1 MESKITNLI
10 FLSRKYNENSDE
22 DINLTVEEGK
32 PTVYV
37 MGDRYQANTWEEV
50 LDKAIST
57 ITDWIAEEKER
68 AEEEN
73 RKTDE
78 EEMMITKILEERA
91 S

>member
-10 FLSRKYNENSDE
+10 FLSREYNENSDE

-50 LDKAIST
+50 LDKAIRT
-57 ITDWIAEEKER
+57 ITRWIEEEKEANR
-68 AEEEN
+68 KEIEEEA
-73 RKTDE
+73 
-78 EEMMITKILEERA
+78 IIAKIWEDRA

>member
-10 FLSRKYNENSDE
+10 FLSREYNENSDE

-50 LDKAIST
+50 LDKAIRT
-57 ITDWIAEEKER
+57 ITRWIEEEKEANR
-68 AEEEN
+68 KEIEEEA
-73 RKTDE
+73 
-78 EEMMITKILEERA
+78 IISKIWEDRA

>member
-1 MESKITNLI
+1 MESKITSLI
-10 FLSRKYNENSDE
+10 FLSREYNQSSDE

-50 LDKAIST
+50 LDKAIRT
-57 ITDWIAEEKER
+57 ITRWTEEEKEANR
-68 AEEEN
+68 KEIEEEA
-73 RKTDE
+73 
-78 EEMMITKILEERA
+78 IIAKIWEDRA

>member
-10 FLSRKYNENSDE
+10 FLSREYNENPDE

-50 LDKAIST
+50 LDKAIRT
-57 ITDWIAEEKER
+57 ITRWIEEEKEANR
-68 AEEEN
+68 KEIEEEA
-73 RKTDE
+73 
-78 EEMMITKILEERA
+78 IISKIWEDRA

>member
-50 LDKAIST
+50 LDKAIRT
-57 ITDWIAEEKER
+57 ITRWIEEEKEANR
-68 AEEEN
+68 KEIEEEA
-73 RKTDE
+73 
-78 EEMMITKILEERA
+78 IISKIWEGRA

>member
-1 MESKITNLI
+1 MESKITSLI
-10 FLSRKYNENSDE
+10 FLSREYNQSSDE

-50 LDKAIST
+50 LDKAIRI
-57 ITDWIAEEKER
+57 ITRWIEEEKEANR
-68 AEEEN
+68 KEIEEEA
-73 RKTDE
+73 
-78 EEMMITKILEERA
+78 IISKIWEDRA

>member
-10 FLSRKYNENSDE
+10 FLSREYNENSDE

-50 LDKAIST
+50 LDKAIRT
-57 ITDWIAEEKER
+57 ITRWTEEEKEANR
-68 AEEEN
+68 KEIEEEA
-73 RKTDE
+73 
-78 EEMMITKILEERA
+78 IIAKIWEDRA

>member
-10 FLSRKYNENSDE
+10 FLSREYNENSDE

-32 PTVYV
+32 PTVYA

-50 LDKAIST
+50 LDKAIRT
-57 ITDWIAEEKER
+57 ITRWIEEEKEANR
-68 AEEEN
+68 KEIEEEA
-73 RKTDE
+73 
-78 EEMMITKILEERA
+78 IIAKIWEDRA

>member
-1 MESKITNLI
+1 MESKITSLI
-10 FLSRKYNENSDE
+10 FLSREYNQSSDE

-50 LDKAIST
+50 LDKEIRT
-57 ITDWIAEEKER
+57 ITRWIEEEKEANR
-68 AEEEN
+68 KEIEEEA
-73 RKTDE
+73 
-78 EEMMITKILEERA
+78 IIAKIWEDRA

>member
-50 LDKAIST
+50 LDKAIRT
-57 ITDWIAEEKER
+57 ITRWIEEEKEANR
-68 AEEEN
+68 KEIEEEA
-73 RKTDE
+73 
-78 EEMMITKILEERA
+78 IISKIWEDRA

>member
-10 FLSRKYNENSDE
+10 FLSREYNENSDE

-50 LDKAIST
+50 LDKAIRT
-57 ITDWIAEEKER
+57 ITRWIEEEKEANR
-68 AEEEN
+68 KESEEE
-73 RKTDE
+73 T
-78 EEMMITKILEERA
+78 IIAKIWEDRA

>member
-10 FLSRKYNENSDE
+10 FLSREYNENSDE

-32 PTVYV
+32 PTIYV

-50 LDKAIST
+50 LDKAIRT
-57 ITDWIAEEKER
+57 ITRWIEEEKEANR
-68 AEEEN
+68 KEIEEEA
-73 RKTDE
+73 
-78 EEMMITKILEERA
+78 IIAKIWEDRA

>member
-1 MESKITNLI
+1 MDKITNLI
-10 FLSRKYNENSDE
+10 FLSREYNENIDE
-22 DINLTVEEGK
+22 DINLTIEDKK
-32 PTVYV
+32 PTIYV

>member
-10 FLSRKYNENSDE
+10 FLSRKYNKNSDE

-32 PTVYV
+32 STVYV

-50 LDKAIST
+50 LDKAIRT
-57 ITDWIAEEKER
+57 ITRWIEEEKEANR
-68 AEEEN
+68 KEIEEEA
-73 RKTDE
+73 
-78 EEMMITKILEERA
+78 IIAKIWEDRA

>member
-10 FLSRKYNENSDE
+10 FLSRKYNKNSDE
-22 DINLTVEEGK
+22 DINLTFEEGK

-50 LDKAIST
+50 LDKAIRT
-57 ITDWIAEEKER
+57 ITRWIEEEKEANR
-68 AEEEN
+68 KEIEEEA
-73 RKTDE
+73 
-78 EEMMITKILEERA
+78 IIAKIWEDRA

>member
-1 MESKITNLI
+1 MESKITSLI
-10 FLSRKYNENSDE
+10 FLSREYNQSSDE

-50 LDKAIST
+50 LDKAIRT
-57 ITDWIAEEKER
+57 ITRWIEEEKEANR
-68 AEEEN
+68 KEIEEEA
-73 RKTDE
+73 
-78 EEMMITKILEERA
+78 IISKIWEDRA

>member
-1 MESKITNLI
+1 MESKITSLI
-10 FLSRKYNENSDE
+10 FLSREYNENSDE

-50 LDKAIST
+50 LDKAIRT
-57 ITDWIAEEKER
+57 ITRWIEEEKEANR
-68 AEEEN
+68 KEIEEEA
-73 RKTDE
+73 
-78 EEMMITKILEERA
+78 IISKIWEDRV

>member
-1 MESKITNLI
+1 MESKITSLI
-10 FLSRKYNENSDE
+10 FLSREYNQSSDE

-50 LDKAIST
+50 LDKAIRT
-57 ITDWIAEEKER
+57 ITSWIEEEKEANR
-68 AEEEN
+68 KEIEEEA
-73 RKTDE
+73 
-78 EEMMITKILEERA
+78 IIAKIWEDRA

>member
-10 FLSRKYNENSDE
+10 FLSREYNENSDE

-50 LDKAIST
+50 LDKAIRT
-57 ITDWIAEEKER
+57 ITRWIEEEKEANR
-68 AEEEN
+68 KEIEEEA
-73 RKTDE
+73 
-78 EEMMITKILEERA
+78 IISKIWEDKIGRA
-91 S
+91 HV

>member
-10 FLSRKYNENSDE
+10 FLSREYNENSDE
-22 DINLTVEEGK
+22 DINLTVEEEK

-50 LDKAIST
+50 LDKAIRT
-57 ITDWIAEEKER
+57 ITRWIEEEKEANR
-68 AEEEN
+68 KEIEEEA
-73 RKTDE
+73 
-78 EEMMITKILEERA
+78 IISKIWEDRA

>member
-10 FLSRKYNENSDE
+10 FLSREYNENSDE

-50 LDKAIST
+50 LDKAIRT
-57 ITDWIAEEKER
+57 ITRWIEEEKE
-68 AEEEN
+68 ANKKEIEEEA
-73 RKTDE
+73 
-78 EEMMITKILEERA
+78 IISKIWEDRA

>member
-1 MESKITNLI
+1 MESKITSLI
-10 FLSRKYNENSDE
+10 FLSREYNENSDE

-50 LDKAIST
+50 LDKAIRT
-57 ITDWIAEEKER
+57 ITRWIEEEKEANR
-68 AEEEN
+68 KEIEEEA
-73 RKTDE
+73 
-78 EEMMITKILEERA
+78 IIAKIWEDRA

>member
-10 FLSRKYNENSDE
+10 FLSRKYNKNSDE

-37 MGDRYQANTWEEV
+37 MGDRYQANTWKEV
-50 LDKAIST
+50 LDKAIRT
-57 ITDWIAEEKER
+57 ITRWIEEEKEANR
-68 AEEEN
+68 KEIEEEA
-73 RKTDE
+73 
-78 EEMMITKILEERA
+78 IIAKIWEDRA